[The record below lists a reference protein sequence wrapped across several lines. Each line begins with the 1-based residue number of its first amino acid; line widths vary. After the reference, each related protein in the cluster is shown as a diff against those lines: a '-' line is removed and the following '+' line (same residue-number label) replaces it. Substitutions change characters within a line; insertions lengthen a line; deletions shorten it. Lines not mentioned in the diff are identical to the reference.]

1 MDTRNLF
8 KILIVAAALAA
19 IAGRRWLPPQHE
31 HADVSKSAQGA
42 AIVQKPGERGFTLGT
57 LAFAPCELGQRN
69 TAATTAAFC
78 TPFQVPENWQ
88 KPAARTIDLRLA
100 MVRTTAALA
109 ERDLVV
115 LLAGGPGQAATE
127 VYPNAAAGFAPLLEH
142 RNVLLLDQ
150 RGTGGSHP
158 LKCKDDSGDPDAST
172 ANDIDLAN
180 VRKQTLACLDEVSR
194 NADPAQYTT
203 SVALRDLE
211 AVRQALG
218 APQFD
223 LVGVSYGTRVA
234 QQYLRRY
241 PDAVRSVVLDS
252 AVPNELV
259 LGSEFAIDLDAALQ
273 AQFAECTRTPACAK
287 AFGDPYASLY
297 RLRDALAAD
306 APSVAFRDPRSN
318 AEESRPLDA
327 QTFASVVRMFA
338 YSSETSA
345 LLPLAIERALKSDYA
360 PLLGQAS
367 LLTDELS
374 ELSGNGMQLSVICA
388 EDADLLTERPEDAH
402 LILGDAFAKVWRAQC
417 AIWPHGSRPANFHAP
432 IRSDKPVLILSGEFD
447 PVTPP
452 RYAEQIVKGLPN
464 GRVLVAKGQGHSV
477 MGRGCLPMLVK
488 RFIEK
493 LDPKNLDA
501 GCIAD
506 FGPTPAFTSFNGAA
520 P

>member
-1 MDTRNLF
+1 MDKRNLL
-8 KILIVAAALAA
+8 KIAIVAVALAALA
-19 IAGRRWLPPQHE
+19 GKRWLLPHHE
-31 HADVSKSAQGA
+31 HPDAPASTQGA

-69 TAATTAAFC
+69 SAATTAAFC
-78 TPFQVPENWQ
+78 APFQVPENWD
-88 KPAARTIDLRLA
+88 KPDGRKIDLKLA
-100 MVRTTAALA
+100 LVRSAAALA
-109 ERDLVV
+109 ERDLIV

-127 VYPNAAAGFAPLLEH
+127 VYPSVAAGFAPLLEH

-158 LKCKDDSGDPDAST
+158 LRCKDDPDDFT
-172 ANDIDLAN
+172 AATGGDIDFAK
-180 VRKQTLACLDEVSR
+180 VRKQIQTCLDEISR
-194 NADPAQYTT
+194 TADPAQYTT

-218 APQFD
+218 APPLD

-259 LGSEFAIDLDAALQ
+259 LGSEFAIDLDAALK
-273 AQFAECTRTPACAK
+273 AGFAECTRTPACAN

-297 RLRDALAAD
+297 GLRDALAMK
-306 APSVAFRDPRSN
+306 APTVAFRNSRSN
-318 AEESRPLDA
+318 AEESKPLDA
-327 QTFASVVRMFA
+327 YTFASVVRMFA

-345 LLPLAIERALKSDYA
+345 LLPLAIDRALNGDYA
-360 PLLGQAS
+360 PLLGQAN

-374 ELSGNGMQLSVICA
+374 DLSGNGMQLSVICA
-388 EDADLLTERPEDAH
+388 EDANLLTDRPEDAQ
-402 LILGDAFAKVWRAQC
+402 LILGDVFAKVWRAQC
-417 AIWPHGSRPANFHAP
+417 AIWPHGSRPADFHAP
-432 IRSDKPVLILSGEFD
+432 IKNDKPVLLLSGEFD

-477 MGRGCLPMLVK
+477 IGRGCLPKLVK
-488 RFIEK
+488 RFVEK

-501 GCIAD
+501 GCIAN

>member
-1 MDTRNLF
+1 MDKRNML
-8 KILIVAAALAA
+8 KIAAVAVALAA
-19 IAGRRWLPPQHE
+19 FAGKRWWLPHE
-31 HADVSKSAQGA
+31 RADAGSMQGA
-42 AIVQKPGERGFTLGT
+42 PLLQKAGERGFTLGA
-57 LAFAPCELGQRN
+57 LAFAPCELGERN
-69 TAATTAAFC
+69 SAATTAAYC
-78 TPFQVPENWQ
+78 APFQVPEDWDQ
-88 KPAARTIDLRLA
+88 PAGRRINLNLA
-100 MVRTTAALA
+100 LVRSTSAVA

-115 LLAGGPGQAATE
+115 LLAGGPGQAATA
-127 VYPNAAAGFAPLLEH
+127 VYPQAAAGFAPLLEH

-158 LKCKDDSGDPDAST
+158 LKCQETTTADDAASL
-172 ANDIDLAN
+172 DLDLAK
-180 VRKQTLACLDEVSR
+180 VREQTRACLDVVSR
-194 NADPAQYTT
+194 DADPAQYTT

-252 AVPNELV
+252 AVPNQLV
-259 LGSEFAIDLDAALQ
+259 LGSEFAIDLDAALK

-297 RLRDALAAD
+297 RLRDALAAH
-306 APSVAFRDPRSN
+306 APTVTFRNPRSN
-318 AEESRPLDA
+318 MQESKPLDA

-345 LLPLAIERALKSDYA
+345 LLPLAIDRALHGDYA

-367 LLTDELS
+367 LLNDELS
-374 ELSGNGMQLSVICA
+374 DLSGSGMQLSVICA
-388 EDADLLTERPEDAH
+388 EDADVLAERPQDAH
-402 LILGDAFAKVWRAQC
+402 LILGDTFAKVWRAQC
-417 AIWPHGSRPANFHAP
+417 AIWPHGSRPADFHAP
-432 IRSDKPVLILSGEFD
+432 IASDKPVLILSGQFD

-452 RYAEQIVKGLPN
+452 RYAEEIVKGLPN

-477 MGRGCLPMLVK
+477 MGRGCFPKLVK
-488 RFIEK
+488 RFVEK
-493 LDPKNLDA
+493 LDPKKLDA

-506 FGPTPAFTSFNGAA
+506 FGPTAAFTGFNGAA